1 MKLTKEITEIPYQ
14 YLALG
19 ILVGFLAPYAWELWN
34 SQKIATNEKTKIPT
48 PN

>member
-34 SQKIATNEKTKIPT
+34 SQKEDAKFKAKTPIAE
-48 PN
+48 